1 MRQLNKEWND
11 IARTLKF
18 ASPWFAVTTFS
29 FLMTGL
35 FVIPQTYLFAKL
47 IVGLP
52 RHLANESEMFRLWR
66 FLAIVIVLR
75 GVFKAISEWSGG
87 QLAVHVKT
95 TLRRLLLSRLV
106 ESSPMEVQREQ
117 VGEWIQT
124 AYGDIEN
131 VEPFFRVALPQLV
144 SALVLPVCILVVVF
158 WFDWISGLIL
168 LITAP
173 LIPFFMILLGRMSK
187 SKTVHRWQMMRRLGG
202 HFYDIV
208 SGLTTLKWFNRSK
221 SQVSVVARVGEA
233 YRVAVMESL
242 RIAFLSSFVMEL
254 LATLGTAMVAV
265 GVGLRLLNGNISFV
279 YALTTIILAGEFYLP
294 LRSLGSQFHVS
305 MEGRVSLQHI
315 HSILDTTAGSRTGSP
330 MSTSVNVP
338 VGPRPQPSGGNNPII
353 RTENLM
359 YTYPGTAV
367 ACLDRVNISV
377 HKGDRIAI
385 IGPSGA
391 GKSTLLSVLLGSI
404 TPQVGTVYV
413 HGERL
418 CERNIAAWRREVAY
432 IGQMP
437 HIFSGTVLENLKITR
452 PTADMVDVLRVAEQA
467 GVAEFAE
474 RLPRGFETTVG
485 SGGVSLSSGQIQRI
499 ALARALLK
507 ASPVWLLDEPTAHL
521 DVESEQWFTNV
532 LKHLPPMQT
541 VLVIAHRL
549 TTVEHMNQA
558 FLMQGGSVKAVR
570 SLDPKHAQAKWYEQL
585 LREGG

>member
-1 MRQLNKEWND
+1 MRQLNEEWNN
-11 IARTLKF
+11 IVRTLKF
-18 ASPWFAVTTFS
+18 ASPWFAVTAFAS
-29 FLMTGL
+29 LVTGL
-35 FVIPQTYLFAKL
+35 FIIPQTYLFAKL

-52 RHLANESEMFRLWR
+52 RHLSDESEVFRLWWS
-66 FLAIVIVLR
+66 LAIVIWLR
-75 GVFKAISEWSGG
+75 GVLKAVSEWSGG
-87 QLAVHVKT
+87 QLAVRVKT
-95 TLRRLLLSRLV
+95 RLRRLLLRRLI
-106 ESSPMEVQREQ
+106 ESGQMEVQREQ
-117 VGEWIQT
+117 VGEWIQI

-131 VEPFFRVALPQLV
+131 VEPLFRVALPQLV

-168 LITAP
+168 SITAP
-173 LIPFFMILLGRMSK
+173 LIPFFMTLLGRMSK
-187 SKTVHRWQMMRRLGG
+187 SKTVRRWQMMHRLGG

-221 SQVSVVARVGEA
+221 SQVSVVAKVGEA

-294 LRSLGSQFHVS
+294 LRSLGSQFHTS

-315 HSILDTTAGSRTGSP
+315 YSIIDTTSDSRTGTPPSI
-330 MSTSVNVP
+330 SVNVP
-338 VGPRPQPSGGNNPII
+338 LGTRPKPSGGNDPII

-367 ACLDRVNISV
+367 PSLDRVNITV

-404 TPQVGTVYV
+404 APQVGAIYV
-413 HGERL
+413 HDERL
-418 CERNIAAWRREVAY
+418 CEKNITAWRREVAY
-432 IGQMP
+432 IGQKP

-452 PTADMVDVLRVAEQA
+452 PTADMVDVLRVAEQT

-474 RLPRGFETTVG
+474 RLPHGFATTIG
-485 SGGVSLSSGQIQRI
+485 SGGMSLSSGQIQRI

-507 ASPVWLLDEPTAHL
+507 SCPVWLLDEPTAHL
-521 DVESEQWFTNV
+521 DVESEQWFTDV
-532 LKHLPPMQT
+532 LQQLPSMQT

-558 FLMQGGSVKAVR
+558 FLMEGGRVTTVQSR
-570 SLDPKHAQAKWYEQL
+570 DTKHARNWYEQL

>member
-1 MRQLNKEWND
+1 MRQLNEEWNN
-11 IARTLKF
+11 IVRTLKF
-18 ASPWFAVTTFS
+18 ASPWFAVTAFAS
-29 FLMTGL
+29 LVTGL
-35 FVIPQTYLFAKL
+35 FIIPQTYLFAKL

-52 RHLANESEMFRLWR
+52 RHLSDESEVFRLWWS
-66 FLAIVIVLR
+66 LAIVIWLR
-75 GVFKAISEWSGG
+75 GVLKAVSEWSGG
-87 QLAVHVKT
+87 QLAVRVKT
-95 TLRRLLLSRLV
+95 RLRRLLLRRLI
-106 ESSPMEVQREQ
+106 ESGQMEVQREQ
-117 VGEWIQT
+117 VGEWIQI

-131 VEPFFRVALPQLV
+131 VEPLFRVALPQLV

-168 LITAP
+168 SITAP
-173 LIPFFMILLGRMSK
+173 LIPFFMTLLGRMSK
-187 SKTVHRWQMMRRLGG
+187 SKTVRRWQMMHRLGG

-221 SQVSVVARVGEA
+221 SQVSVVAKVGEA

-294 LRSLGSQFHVS
+294 LRSLGSQFHTS

-315 HSILDTTAGSRTGSP
+315 YSIIDTTSDSRTGTPPSI
-330 MSTSVNVP
+330 SVNVP
-338 VGPRPQPSGGNNPII
+338 LGTRPKPSDGNDPII

-367 ACLDRVNISV
+367 PSLDRVNITV

-404 TPQVGTVYV
+404 APQVGAIYV
-413 HGERL
+413 HDERL
-418 CERNIAAWRREVAY
+418 CEKNITAWRREVAY
-432 IGQMP
+432 IGQKP

-452 PTADMVDVLRVAEQA
+452 PTADMVDVLRVAEQT

-474 RLPRGFETTVG
+474 RLPHGFATTIG
-485 SGGVSLSSGQIQRI
+485 SGGMSLSSGQIQRI

-507 ASPVWLLDEPTAHL
+507 SCPVWLLDEPTAHL
-521 DVESEQWFTNV
+521 DVESEQWFTDV
-532 LKHLPPMQT
+532 LQQLPSMQT

-558 FLMQGGSVKAVR
+558 FLMEGGRVTTVQSR
-570 SLDPKHAQAKWYEQL
+570 DTKHARNWYEQL